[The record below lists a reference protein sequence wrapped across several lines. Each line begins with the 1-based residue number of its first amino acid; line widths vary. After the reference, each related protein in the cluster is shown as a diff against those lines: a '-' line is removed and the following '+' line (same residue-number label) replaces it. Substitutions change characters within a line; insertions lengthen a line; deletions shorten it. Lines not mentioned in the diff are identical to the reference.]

1 MEEYNSLSNNKK
13 YKILFVCLG
22 NICRSA
28 AAEEIMRNRVVHVG
42 LEKEID
48 LDSAGL
54 SSYHQGDPAD
64 SRMRAHAARRGYRIT
79 HLSRPVGYHDFF
91 DFDMLIGMDDS
102 NLTGLRNLA
111 PGLPE
116 EQKIYRMTDFCR
128 RIPADHVPDPYY
140 GGDSGFEAVL
150 DILEDACD
158 GLLDFLMQYE
168 KQDI

>member
-1 MEEYNSLSNNKK
+1 MKEYNSLNYNKK

-28 AAEEIMRNRVVHVG
+28 AAEEIMRNRVVHAG

-102 NLTGLRNLA
+102 NLSGLRDLA

-140 GGDSGFEAVL
+140 GGDSGFETVL

-158 GLLDFLMQYE
+158 GLLDFLTQQE
-168 KQDI
+168 K

>member
-1 MEEYNSLSNNKK
+1 MKR
-13 YKILFVCLG
+13 ILFVCLG

-28 AAEEIMRNRVVHVG
+28 AAEEIMRNRVVHTG

-102 NLTGLRNLA
+102 NLSGLRNLA

-140 GGDSGFEAVL
+140 GGDSGFETVL

-158 GLLDFLMQYE
+158 GLLDFLMQHE

>member
-1 MEEYNSLSNNKK
+1 MKR
-13 YKILFVCLG
+13 ILFVCLG

-91 DFDMLIGMDDS
+91 DFDMLIGIDDS

-158 GLLDFLMQYE
+158 GLLDFLMQHE

>member
-1 MEEYNSLSNNKK
+1 MDYAVLSGW
-13 YKILFVCLG
+13 VC
-22 NICRSA
+22 SVFA
-28 AAEEIMRNRVVHVG
+28 
-42 LEKEID
+42 
-48 LDSAGL
+48 
-54 SSYHQGDPAD
+54 
-64 SRMRAHAARRGYRIT
+64 T

>member
-1 MEEYNSLSNNKK
+1 MKFNQLIYNKK

-28 AAEEIMRNRVVHVG
+28 AAEEIMRNRVVHAG

-102 NLTGLRNLA
+102 NLSGLRDLA

-140 GGDSGFEAVL
+140 GGDSGFETVL

>member
-1 MEEYNSLSNNKK
+1 MKEYNSLNYNKK

-28 AAEEIMRNRVVHVG
+28 AAEEIMRNRVVHAG

-54 SSYHQGDPAD
+54 SSYHQGDSAD

-128 RIPADHVPDPYY
+128 RIPADHVPDPYF
-140 GGDSGFEAVL
+140 GGDSGFETVL

-158 GLLDFLMQYE
+158 GLLDFLMQHE

>member
-1 MEEYNSLSNNKK
+1 MKR
-13 YKILFVCLG
+13 ILFVCLG

-54 SSYHQGDPAD
+54 SSYHQGDSAD

-158 GLLDFLMQYE
+158 GLLDFLMQHE

>member
-1 MEEYNSLSNNKK
+1 MKR
-13 YKILFVCLG
+13 ILFVCLG

>member
-1 MEEYNSLSNNKK
+1 MKR
-13 YKILFVCLG
+13 ILFVCLG

-28 AAEEIMRNRVVHVG
+28 AAEEIMRNRVVHAG

-102 NLTGLRNLA
+102 NLSGLRDWA

-140 GGDSGFEAVL
+140 GGDSGFETVL

-158 GLLDFLMQYE
+158 GLLDFLTQQE
-168 KQDI
+168 K

>member
-1 MEEYNSLSNNKK
+1 MKR
-13 YKILFVCLG
+13 ILFVCLG

-28 AAEEIMRNRVVHVG
+28 AAEEIMRNRVVHAG

-102 NLTGLRNLA
+102 NLSGLRDLA

-140 GGDSGFEAVL
+140 GEDSGFETVL

-158 GLLDFLMQYE
+158 GLLDFLTQQE
-168 KQDI
+168 K

>member
-1 MEEYNSLSNNKK
+1 MKR
-13 YKILFVCLG
+13 ILFVCLG

-28 AAEEIMRNRVVHVG
+28 AAEEIMRNRVVHAG

-140 GGDSGFEAVL
+140 GGDSGFETVL

-158 GLLDFLMQYE
+158 GFLDFLMQYE

>member
-1 MEEYNSLSNNKK
+1 MGNNQLIYNKK
-13 YKILFVCLG
+13 YKMLFVCLG

-28 AAEEIMRNRVVHVG
+28 AAEEIMRNRVVHAG

>member
-1 MEEYNSLSNNKK
+1 MKR
-13 YKILFVCLG
+13 ILFVCLG

-28 AAEEIMRNRVVHVG
+28 AAEEIMRNRVVHAG

-54 SSYHQGDPAD
+54 SSYHQGDSAD